1 MGFERLK
8 SCGRGIGAS
17 SAVSFGMS
25 RVALRFQK
33 YETSLTICLVLVK
46 FECSLMKC
54 VIALTALS
62 LATAVAQ
69 ASGPVKATVHHAK
82 PASTAKAATPK
93 ASTAK
98 STPPSTRSKA
108 KSTKAQHIVASS
120 SGSSTRAGSKASH
133 RGRYSKSR
141 VARVRAPSYQ
151 THPDPE
157 RYQEIQKALAD
168 RGYLKSEPNG
178 QWDDN
183 SIDALKRFQ
192 ADQKLDT
199 DGKIN
204 ARTLMGLG
212 LGPKHDGGSVASAAP
227 PQTPPAAEQSAIPQ

>member
-1 MGFERLK
+1 
-8 SCGRGIGAS
+8 
-17 SAVSFGMS
+17 
-25 RVALRFQK
+25 
-33 YETSLTICLVLVK
+33 
-46 FECSLMKC
+46 MKC
-54 VIALTALS
+54 VIALMALS
-62 LATAVAQ
+62 LAAAVAQ
-69 ASGPVKATVHHAK
+69 VTGPVKATVHHTK
-82 PASTAKAATPK
+82 PASTAK

-108 KSTKAQHIVASS
+108 KSTKAPNIVASS
-120 SGSSTRAGSKASH
+120 SAAGTRGSH

-141 VARVRAPSYQ
+141 MTRARAPSYQ

-178 QWDDN
+178 QWDND

-212 LGPKHDGGSVASAAP
+212 LGPKHEGGSVASAVPPQAP
-227 PQTPPAAEQSAIPQ
+227 PAGEQSAVPQ

>member
-1 MGFERLK
+1 
-8 SCGRGIGAS
+8 
-17 SAVSFGMS
+17 MS

-33 YETSLTICLVLVK
+33 CETGSTIYFVLVK

-62 LATAVAQ
+62 LAAAVAQ
-69 ASGPVKATVHHAK
+69 ATGPVKATGHHAK
-82 PASTAKAATPK
+82 PVVTTKAATAK

-108 KSTKAQHIVASS
+108 KSTKAQHIAA
-120 SGSSTRAGSKASH
+120 SGSAAGSRGSH

-141 VARVRAPSYQ
+141 LARARVPSYQ

-157 RYQEIQKALAD
+157 RYQEIQKALVD

-178 QWDDN
+178 QWDND
-183 SIDALKRFQ
+183 SVDALKRFQ

-212 LGPKHDGGSVASAAP
+212 LGPKHDGGSVASTVP
-227 PQTPPAAEQSAIPQ
+227 PQPPPAGEQSAIPQ

>member
-1 MGFERLK
+1 
-8 SCGRGIGAS
+8 
-17 SAVSFGMS
+17 MS

-33 YETSLTICLVLVK
+33 YETSLTIYVVLVK

-62 LATAVAQ
+62 LAAAVAQ

-82 PASTAKAATPK
+82 PASTGKAATPK
-93 ASTAK
+93 ASSAK

-108 KSTKAQHIVASS
+108 KSTKAQQLVASSS
-120 SGSSTRAGSKASH
+120 SGSSTRAGSKTSR
-133 RGRYSKSR
+133 RGRYNKSR

-178 QWDDN
+178 QWDND

-227 PQTPPAAEQSAIPQ
+227 PQPPPAAEQGAIPQ